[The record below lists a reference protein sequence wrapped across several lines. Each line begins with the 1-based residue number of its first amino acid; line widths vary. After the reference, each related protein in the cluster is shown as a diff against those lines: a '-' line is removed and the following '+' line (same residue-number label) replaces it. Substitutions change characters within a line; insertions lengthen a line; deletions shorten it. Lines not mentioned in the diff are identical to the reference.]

1 MLRNFFPSC
10 ARCITFALALS
21 LAVAWLAPLQ
31 PGFAATSEL
40 LIADRHTGLA
50 LYGYDPVSYYIDRR
64 AHAGSASFEMT
75 LGGLTWRF
83 RSEANRAAFRAQPG
97 SYIPK
102 FGGYD
107 PMVVIR
113 GAPVAGHP
121 AVFLIYRDELFLFS
135 SEGNRDEFLQR
146 PDALLQAAKSA
157 WPAVRRT
164 LVP

>member
-1 MLRNFFPSC
+1 MPFQ
-10 ARCITFALALS
+10 ARS
-21 LAVAWLAPLQ
+21 AV
-31 PGFAATSEL
+31 TTEL
-40 LIADRHTGLA
+40 MISDRHSGLA
-50 LYGYDPVSYYIDRR
+50 LFGYDPVSYYIDQ
-64 AHAGSASFEMT
+64 AAYAGSANFEMT

-107 PMVVIR
+107 LLGVIR
-113 GAPVAGHP
+113 GVPVAGHP
-121 AVFLIYRDELFLFS
+121 TVFAVYRDELFLFTNAES
-135 SEGNRDEFLQR
+135 REEFLQR
-146 PDALLQAAKSA
+146 PEPLLQAARTA